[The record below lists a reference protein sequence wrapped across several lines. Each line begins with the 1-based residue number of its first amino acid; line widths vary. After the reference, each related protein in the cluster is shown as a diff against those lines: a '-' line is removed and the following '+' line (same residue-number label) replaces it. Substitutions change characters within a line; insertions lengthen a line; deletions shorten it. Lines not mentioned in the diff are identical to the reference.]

1 MMDELVLEQQREG
14 RRLISFTHFLTRA
27 QLWVTRGQIRP
38 PIRRLGSVVERE
50 SQQYLVGG
58 GLLEVVRKVRGLR
71 VAIVG
76 KSGRSFGSP
85 GALRENA
92 DALGVIPSIT
102 DAYLT
107 SKVVICS
114 LLEGAG
120 TKLKLS
126 ETTYYRIPI
135 VTTSVGAS
143 RHLLSDG
150 LKLRTGSVDLDT
162 LGG

>member
-1 MMDELVLEQQREG
+1 
-14 RRLISFTHFLTRA
+14 
-27 QLWVTRGQIRP
+27 
-38 PIRRLGSVVERE
+38 VERE

-58 GLLEVVRKVRGLR
+58 GLPEVVRKVRGLR

-85 GALRENA
+85 GPPRECRCPGGHSIHHGRI
-92 DALGVIPSIT
+92 LG
-102 DAYLT
+102 
-107 SKVVICS
+107 KQGVICS

-126 ETTYYRIPI
+126 KATYYRVPV

-143 RHLLSDG
+143 GHLLSDG

-162 LGG
+162 LAGESPLVAFGFLSLNPVGKRI